1 MKIDQEARYSKDHE
15 WVRAEG
21 ELYVYGISDFA
32 QDQLSD
38 IVYLEPPEV
47 GDSFAKGDT
56 IGVVE
61 SVKAAADLYLPMGGE
76 IVEVNEALVDAPEV
90 MNSDPYGEAWIVKF
104 KAADAGEFESLMT
117 AEDYQKFA
125 EEEHE

>member
-1 MKIDQEARYSKDHE
+1 MKVDQEARYSKEHE

-21 ELYVYGISDFA
+21 DLYVYGISDFA

-47 GDSFAKGDT
+47 GDSFEKGET

-76 IVEVNEALVDAPEV
+76 IVEVNESLVDAPEL
-90 MNSDPYGEAWIVKF
+90 MNSDPFGEAWILKF
-104 KAADAGEFESLMT
+104 KAAAPGEFESLMS
-117 AEDYQKFA
+117 AEVYEKFA

>member
-1 MKIDQEARYSKDHE
+1 MKIDKDARYSNEHE

-21 ELYVYGISDFA
+21 DLYVYGISDFA

-47 GDSFAKGDT
+47 GDSFGKGEP

-76 IVEVNEALVDAPEV
+76 IVEVNEDLVDAPEV
-90 MNSDPYGEAWIVKF
+90 INTDPFGEAWIVKF
-104 KAADAGEFESLMT
+104 KAADAGEFEDLMSP
-117 AEDYQKFA
+117 EDYKKFT
-125 EEEHE
+125 EEEH